1 MKKQIKDMLS
11 YTWYQQQFRAYKSAN
26 SLLYYLRKIPLVS
39 HKIPVN
45 IFKSYGFKSFL
56 FYFNIILSIPTR
68 FFAKFFWLALH
79 VGIAILFLNL
89 FRGEPQ
95 FTLEQEGMWTMG
107 IVSWCY
113 FIGIA
118 NRFLGSFDPFISQP
132 DREFMTHFG
141 LSRTTYFYSRI
152 FLKPVLT
159 SIYYLPALV
168 TFCLLSGQW
177 IFLPLG
183 FLTPMALSFSGQA
196 LNRFLFQK
204 GFRYKRNGWSSA
216 VIGISGII
224 PYFLAFYYRD
234 SLSNQLFMGLA
245 VLLGILILVSLWT
258 LLQPYQLNSYIEF
271 CMDQSA
277 ITDKKIA
284 GIVQG
289 NEYTH
294 QGLQM
299 QEKLKLKKG
308 KDLSHLSGM
317 NYLNALLFDRY
328 RTILEKKSLFRVGIL
343 VLIFAT
349 LELIRFLDPT
359 FTVPAEKGFLPLLPV
374 TFIVMYAGSMGK
386 TIAQMVFVNCDLS
399 MLHYPFYREPQTII
413 AGFNYRFKQ
422 SIFYNARF
430 AVTLFLGLVLFTR
443 ATYTPGS
450 YLLTALLLTSLTALF
465 SFHDLFIYYM
475 LQPFTKDMEVTNPVY
490 KFLSGALYWV
500 AYLNSRVDI
509 GSHYYV
515 IGVSC
520 LLLLYVGFGYFFL
533 LKKAP
538 HTFRLKA

>member
-1 MKKQIKDMLS
+1 MKTILR
-11 YTWYQQQFRAYKSAN
+11 YFWYQEKYNLYRTVNGFF
-26 SLLYYLRKIPLVS
+26 YYLRKLPLVGKS
-39 HKIPVN
+39 IPES
-45 IFKSYGFKSFL
+45 IFKSYSFKSGLFL
-56 FYFNIILSIPTR
+56 ILHILSIP
-68 FFAKFFWLALH
+68 
-79 VGIAILFLNL
+79 
-89 FRGEPQ
+89 
-95 FTLEQEGMWTMG
+95 
-107 IVSWCY
+107 S
-113 FIGIA
+113 
-118 NRFLGSFDPFISQP
+118 RFLVKGIWLTIYSCIAAFWIKLLSNNQLDFWQIPSDTWLLGFSLWLVFVGYAYRFGKGFEPFIAKSE
-132 DREFMTHFG
+132 REFMQNFG
-141 LSRTTYFYSRI
+141 LSQSS
-152 FLKPVLT
+152 FLQSQLFVEPIISSLA
-159 SIYYLPALV
+159 YLPALLI
-168 TFCLLSGQW
+168 FSSLSENW
-177 IFLPLG
+177 LYLPLG
-183 FLTPMALSFSGQA
+183 LLTIPAGSFAGQA
-196 LNRFLFQK
+196 LNRWFFNRRILSRRHSWQS
-204 GFRYKRNGWSSA
+204 W
-216 VIGISGII
+216 II
-224 PYFLAFYYRD
+224 LGT
-234 SLSNQLFMGLA
+234 GLA
-245 VLLGILILVSLWT
+245 AIASLILFRNHLSPIFLLPVLVCQVLLIWFGYRYLKQQTNHLDYL
-258 LLQPYQLNSYIEF
+258 YY
-271 CMDQSA
+271 CMDQSLQM
-277 ITDKKIA
+277 DKKLFELTK
-284 GIVQG
+284 G
-289 NEYTH
+289 NEYTR

-299 QEKLKLKKG
+299 QAKLSMETG

-317 NYLNALLFDRY
+317 TYLNALLFDRY

-349 LELIRFLDPT
+349 LELIRYLDPT
-359 FTVPAEKGFLPLLPV
+359 FTVPAEKGFLPFLPV

-430 AVTLFLGLVLFTR
+430 AVTLFLGLILFTR